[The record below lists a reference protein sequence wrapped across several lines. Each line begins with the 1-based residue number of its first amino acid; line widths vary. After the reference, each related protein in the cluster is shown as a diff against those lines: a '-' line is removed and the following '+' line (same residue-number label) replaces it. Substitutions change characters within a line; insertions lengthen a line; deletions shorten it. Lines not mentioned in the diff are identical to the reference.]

1 MCALQIFKNILSRD
15 FGAAEIDVFIT
26 EFGLDVKEWNDEK
39 AEESD
44 MGADEMVDCDN
55 VNIEIVGKD
64 PETPDS
70 TRPLSGKQASKILEL
85 EVDKSRSDVDKSRSD
100 VDKCRSDVD
109 KSRSDVDKSRSGATA
124 TGGED
129 SVRSEGC

>member
-1 MCALQIFKNILSRD
+1 MCALQISKNILSRD

-44 MGADEMVDCDN
+44 TGADEVVDCDN

-64 PETPDS
+64 PETPTS

-85 EVDKSRSDVDKSRSD
+85 EAYIQKVKLSADLVFQSKKSAEKVRKFSRQNFVS
-100 VDKCRSDVD
+100 K
-109 KSRSDVDKSRSGATA
+109 
-124 TGGED
+124 
-129 SVRSEGC
+129 VR

>member
-85 EVDKSRSDVDKSRSD
+85 EVDKSRSDVDKSRS
-100 VDKCRSDVD
+100 
-109 KSRSDVDKSRSGATA
+109 GATA